1 MGITD
6 RFKEEAQKRVVKK
19 TAKSALKKVVS
30 EDRADDWVESV
41 FNEDEARQKDDGD
54 AESDSDSNSIQIS
67 GDDKQNQN
75 ETKTDE
81 IKDKKDDVLS
91 SVEEKLD
98 KMAEDIEKEN
108 DSGPVTSL
116 DDMEEEIEKKRQ
128 KLDELEDT
136 EEE

>member
-41 FNEDEARQKDDGD
+41 FNEDGSQKKGDGD
-54 AESDSDSNSIQIS
+54 EESDSDSNSIQIS
-67 GDDKQNQN
+67 GDDTKNQN
-75 ETKTDE
+75 DSKTDE

-91 SVEEKLD
+91 SVEERLD
-98 KMAEDIEKEN
+98 KMAEDIENED
-108 DSGPVTSL
+108 DSGPVSSL

-128 KLDELEDT
+128 KVDELEDT